1 MLRSDALVRRQLE
14 TWLMV
19 TFLTAELLR
28 TILIFRISRSAL
40 YMKVRAAGEPRGNAG
55 VDAEYVGFQ
64 LDLVI

>member
-1 MLRSDALVRRQLE
+1 
-14 TWLMV
+14 MV